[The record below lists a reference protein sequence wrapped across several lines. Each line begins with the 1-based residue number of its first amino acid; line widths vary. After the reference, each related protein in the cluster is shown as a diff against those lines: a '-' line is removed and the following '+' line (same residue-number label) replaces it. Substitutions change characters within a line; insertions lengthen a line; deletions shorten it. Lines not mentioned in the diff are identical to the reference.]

1 MGCCCK
7 KRQEINVDLL
17 LGEDPQI
24 IDSRNTSQEAQLN
37 EVKLKMSLDKFQIIK
52 LLGTGTFGKVLLVK
66 LKTKKAYYAM
76 KVLNK
81 KMLKLKEQEIHTK
94 NERDIMVEINSP
106 FIINIK
112 FAFQDDIN
120 LYLVSE
126 FMQGG
131 ELFFHLKN
139 KKCFDEE
146 LVKLYTMELV
156 LAIIHIHEKDAVYR
170 DLKPE
175 NILLDKD
182 GHIKLTDFGLCKIIK
197 DDDKAYTICGTITYL
212 APEILLN
219 KGYQKE
225 VDWWSL
231 GCVVFRML
239 EGRSPFGIPRGQLT
253 LSYFKQEITFKNNES
268 EEAKDFVKSLLVF
281 EPEERLG
288 YGDNGSDDIKNHAF
302 FRGMDWT
309 KAYNKEYQP
318 SFVPKLDNVL
328 DLKYFDRTF
337 TDEKISVEDLKSD
350 ENNETLNYTNFSFE
364 DKDAM
369 KKENDDVLF
378 SNI

>member
-1 MGCCCK
+1 
-7 KRQEINVDLL
+7 
-17 LGEDPQI
+17 
-24 IDSRNTSQEAQLN
+24 
-37 EVKLKMSLDKFQIIK
+37 
-52 LLGTGTFGKVLLVK
+52 
-66 LKTKKAYYAM
+66 
-76 KVLNK
+76 
-81 KMLKLKEQEIHTK
+81 
-94 NERDIMVEINSP
+94 MVEINSP

-139 KKCFDEE
+139 KKFFDEE

-156 LAIIHIHEKDAVYR
+156 LALTHIHEKDAVYR

-175 NILLDKD
+175 NILIDKD

-231 GCVVFRML
+231 GCVVYRML
-239 EGRSPFGIPRGQLT
+239 EGRSPFGSPRGQLT
-253 LSYFKQEITFKNNES
+253 LSYFKQKITFKNNVS
-268 EEAKDFVKSLLVF
+268 EEAKDFVKSLLIF
-281 EPEERLG
+281 DPEKRLG
-288 YGDNGSDDIKNHAF
+288 YGNNGSDDIKNHAF

-309 KAYNKEYQP
+309 KVYNKEYQP
-318 SFVPKLDNVL
+318 SFVPQLTNDL
-328 DLKYFDRTF
+328 DLKYFDKNF
-337 TDEKISVEDLKSD
+337 TDEKISVDDLKSD
-350 ENNETLNYTNFSFE
+350 ENNETLNYTNFSFV
-364 DKDAM
+364 DKDM
-369 KKENDDVLF
+369 QNENDNQLF
-378 SNI
+378 SNV